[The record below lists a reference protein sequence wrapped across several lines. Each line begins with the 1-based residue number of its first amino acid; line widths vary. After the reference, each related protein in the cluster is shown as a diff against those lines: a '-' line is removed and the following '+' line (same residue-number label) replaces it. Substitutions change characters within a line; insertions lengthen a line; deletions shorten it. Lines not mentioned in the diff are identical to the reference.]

1 MHPDCV
7 QRLGRDVLPPLTGV
21 VVARRCVCGRS
32 KAYPL
37 CDGAH
42 ASLGWT
48 CTPHDAGRPAWCF
61 VAGPA
66 SHNLAERLAH
76 ELGGVALHRAPEVT
90 RAERLVVLLEGHEV
104 DAIEASVARVEAPAR
119 QVWALGPE
127 AVAAAGALG
136 GATVI
141 LIAEE
146 GRSLWNALLA
156 AARGEAAATR
166 APGLLPTFL
175 SHAVADEPALA
186 GPLERLRRVHRADV
200 FLCADSIAPGTAWEE
215 TILRELIARPR
226 FVLAWSEATRAS
238 TSCAFEAG
246 AARALGRHVRLVGL
260 DGTPPPAFLQHLQ
273 VIDVPRQLRARP
285 WLGFDEAL
293 LSALLAAIRDDDA
306 C

>member
-1 MHPDCV
+1 M
-7 QRLGRDVLPPLTGV
+7 G
-21 VVARRCVCGRS
+21 ARRCICGRS

-48 CTPHDAGRPAWCF
+48 CTPRDAERPAWCF

-66 SHNLAERLAH
+66 CHNLAERLAH

-104 DAIEASVARVEAPAR
+104 DAIAASAARVEAPAR

-136 GATVI
+136 GAAVI
-141 LIAEE
+141 PIAEE

-156 AARGEAAATR
+156 AARGEAEATR
-166 APGLLPTFL
+166 ARGLLPTFL

-200 FLCADSIAPGTAWEE
+200 FLCADSIAPGSAWEE

-226 FVLAWSEATRAS
+226 FVLVWSEATRAS

-246 AARALGRHVRLVGL
+246 AARALGRHVRLIGL

-273 VIDVPRQLRARP
+273 LIDVPRQLRARP
-285 WLGFDEAL
+285 WLGRDEV
-293 LSALLAAIRDDDA
+293 LLAALLTAARDDGA
-306 C
+306 G